1 MARQFLSDKFDTSR
15 VSNLSLLL
23 SYGTLTIMAK
33 DQNDAV
39 IGSRIHQF
47 SDIAS
52 LKEIID
58 QEELFRSDNLQG
70 KLFVHNDHFSLVP
83 GVVYDPNIKIQYLNF
98 ATDLLDQ
105 TECNLFADSLGS
117 NNVYVVGALEKEIF
131 TLFENKIRGIKVSH
145 GSVIGLSY
153 LLGNKYEFIGQEV
166 FIIMDH
172 GHVYL
177 SAFSQHELLIYNRF
191 DVQNEDELL
200 KYLFIIFQ
208 QLNFNREYCKVNVL
222 GDLGIINSNK
232 ENLEQYFKHIIEVVP
247 NTNINYLPG
256 AESIKD
262 TKSLDA
268 YWTI

>member
-1 MARQFLSDKFDTSR
+1 MARQFLSDKFDTAK

-39 IGSRIHQF
+39 IGSRIHHF
-47 SDIAS
+47 SDKEA
-52 LKEIID
+52 LKHIIE
-58 QEELFRSDNLQG
+58 QEELFKSENLKG
-70 KLFVHNDHFSLVP
+70 KLYVHNDHFTLVP
-83 GVVYDPNIKIQYLNF
+83 GVVYDPNNKIQYLNF
-98 ATDLLDQ
+98 ATDLLEQ
-105 TECNLFADSLGS
+105 KECTLFSDSLGS
-117 NNVYVVGALEKEIF
+117 NNLYVIGALEKEIF
-131 TLFENKIRGIKVSH
+131 TLFENKIWGLKVSH

-166 FIIMDH
+166 FIIIDH
-172 GHVYL
+172 SHVYL
-177 SAFSQHELLIYNRF
+177 SAFSQHELLIFNRF
-191 DVQNEDELL
+191 DVQSEEELL
-200 KYLFIIFQ
+200 KYLFIVFQ

-222 GDLGIINSNK
+222 GDLGTLNSSK
-232 ENLEQYFKHIIEVVP
+232 ENLEKYFKHIIEVKP

-256 AESIKD
+256 AESIKE